1 MVTSLHRRGLAGG
14 SDGKEPACNAEE
26 PASIP
31 GLGRSLEEEMATHS
45 SILAGDSHGQRS
57 LGGYSPWGCKD
68 SDKTEVTEHWHTNVS
83 R

>member
-1 MVTSLHRRGLAGG
+1 
-14 SDGKEPACNAEE
+14 
-26 PASIP
+26 
-31 GLGRSLEEEMATHS
+31 MATHS